1 MGDEVVAVVRASA
14 ARRGLGLA
22 MLGLLG
28 VLLIY
33 VALVR
38 PPAASG
44 WQAFLLLAGLFSL
57 WAGDRM
63 RRATALTV
71 ELTPAGLRSSDGEV
85 IATLDRI
92 EAVDRGMFA
101 FKPSNGFLLRLTGP
115 AGARWQPGLWW
126 RVGRRVGI
134 GGVTPASQAKVM
146 ADLLAAM
153 LAERDGPAR
162 GD

>member
-28 VLLIY
+28 LLLIY

-38 PPAASG
+38 SPAEPG
-44 WQAFLLLAGLFSL
+44 WQAFLLLAGLVSL

-63 RRATALTV
+63 RRATALSV

-92 EAVDRGMFA
+92 EGVDRGMFA
-101 FKPSNGFLLRLTGP
+101 FKPSNGFLLRLTEP

-126 RVGRRVGI
+126 RLGRRVGI
-134 GGVTPASQAKVM
+134 GGVTPASQAKLM

-153 LAERDGPAR
+153 LAERDGAGR
-162 GD
+162 GG